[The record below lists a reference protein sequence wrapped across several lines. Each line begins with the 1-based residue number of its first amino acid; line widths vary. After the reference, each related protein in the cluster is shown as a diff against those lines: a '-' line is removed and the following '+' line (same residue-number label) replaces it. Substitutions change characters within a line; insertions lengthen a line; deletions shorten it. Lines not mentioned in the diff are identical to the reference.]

1 MVKEVTIMN
10 YQDNVA
16 ELEAQQVQLTEQ
28 IEFAKTLE
36 LRERIH
42 KLESELRADIE
53 ILKAARIQSGE
64 TDAFVIPKVRELQTE
79 IRRLNEQA
87 FSDLNKVY
95 NLEDGTRQKRSE
107 IYALERELKASKSL
121 YRR

>member
-1 MVKEVTIMN
+1 MN
-10 YQDNVA
+10 YQENVA
-16 ELEAQQVQLTEQ
+16 ELEAQQTQLTEQ

-53 ILKAARIQSGE
+53 ILKSARVQSRE
-64 TDAFVIPKVRELQTE
+64 TDAFVIPKVRELQAE
-79 IRRLNEQA
+79 IKKLNEQA

-95 NLEDGTRQKRSE
+95 NLDDGTRKKRSE
-107 IYALERELKASKSL
+107 IYALERELKATNKFV
-121 YRR
+121 

>member
-42 KLESELRADIE
+42 RLESELRADIK
-53 ILKAARIQSGE
+53 ILKAARIQSKE
-64 TDAFVIPKVRELQTE
+64 TDAFVIPKVRELQAE
-79 IRRLNEQA
+79 IKKLNEQA

-95 NLEDGTRQKRSE
+95 NLDDAARRKRSE
-107 IYALERELKASKSL
+107 LYALERELKASKSFV
-121 YRR
+121 